1 MAIPT
6 GDPEVNDD
14 SASLLG
20 SITDWAVSVME
31 TLGGPGAALI
41 IALENLF
48 PPLPSEVILPLAGFT
63 ASRGDMTVAGAI
75 AWTTLGSVVGALV
88 LYGIGVWI
96 GRDRV
101 IAFADWFPLLKV
113 SDFEKT
119 EAWFVRHGS
128 AAVFF
133 GRMVPIFRS
142 LVSLPA
148 GVEHMPLPRF
158 VAYTVAGSLIWNTLF
173 VVAGYQLGEN
183 WETVERYA
191 STYSRAVLFGA
202 LAFIAGWVVWRIMSN
217 RRRRDSS
224 EA

>member
-1 MAIPT
+1 M
-6 GDPEVNDD
+6 NDD
-14 SASLLG
+14 STSLLG
-20 SITDWAVSVME
+20 AITDWAVSVME

-63 ASRGDMTVAGAI
+63 ASRGTMSLGGAI
-75 AWTTLGSVVGALV
+75 AWTTLGSVAGAMI
-88 LYGIGVWI
+88 LYMLGVWI

-119 EAWFVRHGS
+119 ETWFNRHGT

-142 LVSLPA
+142 LISLPA
-148 GVEHMPLPRF
+148 GVERMPVPRF
-158 VAYTVAGSLIWNTLF
+158 LAYTTAGSLIWNTLF
-173 VVAGYQLGEN
+173 IVAGYQLGEN

-191 STYSRAVLFGA
+191 STYSRAVLFIA
-202 LAFIAGWVVWRIMSN
+202 LASIAAWIVWRVASN
-217 RRRRDSS
+217 RRAGRDRSG
-224 EA
+224 A